1 VTADSARHL
10 RRACRWLVL
19 LLAPALGQAAAQP
32 RPDGATVER
41 QVVSLEVRRSGH
53 YTETVERTVR
63 IDSAAGIGAHA
74 ESWLGFSEDRSKLEV
89 LEAWVETPSGERR
102 AVPSSR
108 ILLREGAQDD
118 RVNLL
123 GRVRSRVVVFPRVEV
138 GSRLHLHWRAEHAP
152 VFPGHF
158 VWQRHAA
165 ATGVPGQW
173 VVRLSHEPGLPL
185 RVHRPGLAGGEL
197 AADARG
203 WRRHEYR
210 LSGAEPAPGQDQRR
224 APPADAQAPVL
235 ALSTFASWAELA
247 HRYRDY
253 AAPMATVTP
262 AIRAQ
267 AQELTRGARNTPER
281 VRRLHDWVRHHIRYV
296 ALTSERGGWSPFPA
310 DQVLHSRDG
319 DCKDQSVLL
328 QALLAAVG
336 IDAETVLIDGE
347 RLDLPPLPNHFVF
360 SHAMVYVPAIGQY
373 LDPANRE
380 PMGVLVRDYVNKPA
394 LHTGSGR
401 IGRTPA
407 SSPKRDGSLA
417 NIKMAMRP
425 DGSVL
430 GSSFSRVSGHE
441 RWNLR
446 HDLAEHAE
454 SGGFVGRVLA
464 THGEWGSGTADV
476 VSGPEDLALEVE
488 MLFNLEPLAN
498 LTGPTLLRLPRGA
511 SASLLRR
518 YTRAL
523 DPGTQPCH
531 GERHIEVISLGLP
544 PGRTIEG
551 PLPPAVN
558 FTRGVFAYHSSYE
571 VVRDNG
577 PTRLDVVRELY
588 VHCTARRL
596 SDEDRAHREALRA
609 LLARD
614 LWAQVTVR

>member
-1 VTADSARHL
+1 M
-10 RRACRWLVL
+10 
-19 LLAPALGQAAAQP
+19 
-32 RPDGATVER
+32 
-41 QVVSLEVRRSGH
+41 VSLEVRRSGP

-63 IDSAAGIGAHA
+63 IDSAAGIAAHA

-89 LEAWVETPSGERR
+89 IEAWVETPSGERR

-108 ILLREGAQDD
+108 ILLREGAQD
-118 RVNLL
+118 
-123 GRVRSRVVVFPRVEV
+123 GVEV
-138 GSRLHLHWRAEHAP
+138 GSRLHLRWRAEHAP

-165 ATGVPGQW
+165 ATGVPVQW

-210 LSGAEPAPGQDQRR
+210 LAGAEP
-224 APPADAQAPVL
+224 APVL
-235 ALSTFASWAELA
+235 ALSTFTSWAELA
-247 HRYRDY
+247 HRYRDFV
-253 AAPMATVTP
+253 APMATVTP

-267 AQELTRGARNTPER
+267 AQELTRGARNTAER
-281 VRRLHDWVRHHIRYV
+281 VRRLHDWVQHHIRYV

-310 DQVLHSRDG
+310 DQVLHNRDG
-319 DCKDQSVLL
+319 DCQDQSVLL

-360 SHAMVYVPAIGQY
+360 SHAMVCVPAIGQY

-394 LHTGSGR
+394 LHTSSGR

-425 DGSVL
+425 DGSVH

-446 HDLAEHAE
+446 HDLADHAE

-464 THGEWGSGTADV
+464 THGEWGSGTVDV

-488 MLFNLEPLAN
+488 MLFNLEPVADLA
-498 LTGPTLLRLPRGA
+498 GPTLLRLPRGTP
-511 SASLLRR
+511 ASLLRR
-518 YTRAL
+518 YLLPL

-531 GERHIEVISLGLP
+531 GERHIEVVSLRLP
-544 PGRTIEG
+544 PGRKIEG

-571 VVRDNG
+571 VVREGG
-577 PTRLDVVRELY
+577 PTRLDVVRERY